1 MSRAGISILIFGVYI
16 VLNAITLMVAPN
28 VMLGTLHQPPT
39 QEPWL
44 RVFGAVI
51 FVLGLYYIQ
60 AARQEVVAFF
70 RWTTWG
76 RPLLMAILLLLVMV
90 RIVPPVMLVFGVIDV
105 AARSGLRSR
114 CERALHDLLR
124 SRSQALPVA
133 RRCRG

>member
-16 VLNAITLMVAPN
+16 VLNAITLMAAPN

-76 RPLLMAILLLLVMV
+76 RPLLLALFIVFAVIRMIP
-90 RIVPPVMLVFGVIDV
+90 RIMLMYGVIDV
-105 AARSGLRSR
+105 GGAIWIATAVLSGS
-114 CERALHDLLR
+114 A
-124 SRSQALPVA
+124 
-133 RRCRG
+133 

>member
-60 AARQEVVAFF
+60 AARREVVAFF
-70 RWTTWG
+70 RFTTWG
-76 RPLLMAILLLLVMV
+76 RPLLLAILLLLVV
-90 RIVPPVMLVFGVIDV
+90 LRIIPPIMLLFGVIDV
-105 AARSGLRSR
+105 AGAIWT
-114 CERALHDLLR
+114 AMTI
-124 SRSQALPVA
+124 
-133 RRCRG
+133 RGRTA